1 MFDRYLRREIMK
13 NDLEMYRKLFND
25 RNIKYVRQYETPE
38 YKSLSPS
45 DVSKLKIIE
54 HYWAVGDRFYK
65 LANEYYGDPKDWWV
79 IAQFNN
85 KPTDSHVSIG
95 DKILI
100 PTPIAKVISLLR
112 G

>member
-1 MFDRYLRREIMK
+1 MFDRYSRREIMK
-13 NDLEMYRKLFND
+13 NNLEMYKKLFMD
-25 RNIKYVRQYETPE
+25 RNVKFIRQYETPE
-38 YKSLSPS
+38 FKTISAS
-45 DVSKLKIIE
+45 DISKLNIIE

-65 LANEYYGDPKDWWV
+65 LANKYYGDPTDWWI

-85 KPTDSHVSIG
+85 KPTDSHVKIG

-100 PTPIAKVISLLR
+100 PTPIAKIIGLLR